1 MHLAHEWVS
10 SQHLSPQHSV
20 VVVHDFAGEVRRKI
34 LAAKYRNERRYLR
47 EFAQDIASY
56 LQRYDVTPQTVITWA
71 PTSDARR
78 RIRGVDQ
85 SEILA
90 RHVAAFLR
98 LPTKRLLR
106 KVTRIAQTG
115 APRVQR
121 LSQVQFIARVPRHV
135 TSVIVIDDVVT
146 TGATMNAAVAALQNQ
161 GVRSVLC
168 VAIAATR

>member
-1 MHLAHEWVS
+1 MHLAHEWVR
-10 SQHLSPQHSV
+10 SQHLDLRYSV
-20 VVVHDFAGEVRRKI
+20 VVIHDFDGEVRRKI
-34 LAAKYRNERRYLR
+34 LAAKYRNERRHLR
-47 EFAQDIASY
+47 EFAQDIALRLECY
-56 LQRYDVTPQTVITWA
+56 GVTAQTVITWA

-98 LPTKRLLR
+98 LPTKQLLR
-106 KVTRIAQTG
+106 KVTRLAQTG
-115 APRVQR
+115 APRSQR

-146 TGATMNAAVAALQNQ
+146 TGATMNAAVRALQSQ
-161 GVRSVLC
+161 GVRTVLC